1 MYNRL
6 VIWGAMVGVAS
17 MMALC
22 ENQENQVSKPLE
34 WGSSN
39 SPSLSITQAKE
50 RVNALQI
57 GKNIDIFCELAK
69 NVEKMGL
76 TDDVWNRF
84 VRDYEERNV
93 GSRLYIEQSKPYFTK
108 MMSDPEIRESMK
120 EGDKIH
126 QMYQWV
132 WFGVISSLALMVGGA
147 LKKVSNP
154 TRVSS
159 LDRHAME
166 ALTELV
172 DETSQ
177 QGFTKKSWNYFSH
190 RLEYLT
196 EKENFKFSNEMEKV
210 IKILVE
216 TPEIQKAVLEE
227 AKWAGIRNNDDQIY
241 RNNSERKSSMVCT
254 RKLLSEILT
263 FNEKLINEKD
273 KPVNMDDAIKR
284 LQINMIALM
293 SNWSLFQKCY
303 LSEIEEQRIDN
314 AEKLTLHKVPR
325 EILSDEKRKQS
336 NAGQAYL
343 LWLTGGILFVSSWMI
358 YNTWKSYPD
367 KIEEKIIKAQAKEIY
382 EVQQNFMENQTNQ
395 KKSSLKGQP
404 HQIKQHN
411 RVVRSIIQGRSQNQ
425 RD

>member
-17 MMALC
+17 MTALC

-76 TDDVWNRF
+76 TDAVWNRF

-120 EGDKIH
+120 EGHKIH

-132 WFGVISSLALMVGGA
+132 WFGVISSLALMVGGFVKQSPIASRA
-147 LKKVSNP
+147 LF
-154 TRVSS
+154 
-159 LDRHAME
+159 LDTSTID

-172 DETSQ
+172 YETSEL
-177 QGFTKKSWNYFSH
+177 GFTRKNWNYFSH

-196 EKENFKFSNEMEKV
+196 KKENFKFSDEMEKV
-210 IKILVE
+210 VKILVE
-216 TPEIQKAVLEE
+216 TPEIQKGVLEE

-263 FNEKLINEKD
+263 FNEKLINGKD
-273 KPVNMDDAIKR
+273 RPVNMDDAIKR

-382 EVQQNFMENQTNQ
+382 EVQQNFMKSQTGQKENP
-395 KKSSLKGQP
+395 LKEQP
-404 HQIKQHN
+404 HRIKRHDQ
-411 RVVRSIIQGRSQNQ
+411 VVKSIMQERSQNQ